1 MTDIKEKSAPETA
14 ISETETKNYDTA
26 IINQAVKKINPKLKK
41 LNKYAAVIAEPTA
54 KALHGFC
61 RQSEE
66 FARAVVET
74 DKTFQDCLETITK
87 DIGRAVSDIEV
98 YQKAVEFF
106 FPGAKVEFKM
116 IIHMSEYELNDNE
129 PSAPAEP
136 VPEPEQKKDID
147 LSLGGLLDW

>member
-1 MTDIKEKSAPETA
+1 MNEIKEKSAPETA

-26 IINQAVKKINPKLKK
+26 IINQAVEKINPKLKK
-41 LNKYAAVIAEPTA
+41 LNEYAAVIAEPTA
-54 KALHGFC
+54 IALHGFC
-61 RQSEE
+61 RHSEE
-66 FARAVVET
+66 FARAIAET
-74 DKTFQDCLETITK
+74 DKTFKDCLKTITK

-116 IIHMSEYELNDNE
+116 IIHMSEYEMQDNE

>member
-1 MTDIKEKSAPETA
+1 MNNIKEKSAPEMA
-14 ISETETKNYDTA
+14 VSETEKENNSNE
-26 IINQAVKKINPKLKK
+26 IITLAVEKINPELKK

>member
-1 MTDIKEKSAPETA
+1 MTDIKEKSAPEMA
-14 ISETETKNYDTA
+14 VSETEKENNSNE
-26 IINQAVKKINPKLKK
+26 IITRAVEKINPKLKK

-61 RQSEE
+61 KQSEE

-129 PSAPAEP
+129 PSAPAET
-136 VPEPEQKKDID
+136 VPELEQKKDID

>member
-1 MTDIKEKSAPETA
+1 MNEIKEKSAPETA
-14 ISETETKNYDTA
+14 ISETEKENNYTDSITR
-26 IINQAVKKINPKLKK
+26 AVEKINPKLKK

>member
-1 MTDIKEKSAPETA
+1 MNNIKEKSAPEMA
-14 ISETETKNYDTA
+14 VSETEKENNSNE
-26 IINQAVKKINPKLKK
+26 IITLAVEKINPELKK

-61 RQSEE
+61 KQSEE

-136 VPEPEQKKDID
+136 VPEPEQRKDID

>member
-1 MTDIKEKSAPETA
+1 MNDIKEKSAPETA

-26 IINQAVKKINPKLKK
+26 IINQAVEKIKPKLKK

-61 RQSEE
+61 KQSEE
-66 FARAVVET
+66 FARAIAET
-74 DKTFQDCLETITK
+74 DKTFKDCLETITK
-87 DIGRAVSDIEV
+87 DIGSSISDIEV

-129 PSAPAEP
+129 PSAPAETA
-136 VPEPEQKKDID
+136 EQPKSLDI
-147 LSLGGLLDW
+147 SLDGLLDW

>member
-1 MTDIKEKSAPETA
+1 MNDIKEKSAPETA
-14 ISETETKNYDTA
+14 ISETEKENYDTA

>member
-1 MTDIKEKSAPETA
+1 MNDIKEKSAPETV
-14 ISETETKNYDTA
+14 ISETEIENNSNE
-26 IINQAVKKINPKLKK
+26 IITCAVEKINPKLKK
-41 LNKYAAVIAEPTA
+41 INKYAAVIAEPTA

-116 IIHMSEYELNDNE
+116 IIHMSEYEFNDE

>member
-1 MTDIKEKSAPETA
+1 MNDIKEKTA
-14 ISETETKNYDTA
+14 VGAATPATEIKNNSNE
-26 IINQAVKKINPKLKK
+26 IITLAVEKINPELKK

-61 RQSEE
+61 KQSEE

>member
-1 MTDIKEKSAPETA
+1 MRLPW
-14 ISETETKNYDTA
+14 
-26 IINQAVKKINPKLKK
+26 KK

-66 FARAVVET
+66 FARAIAET
-74 DKTFQDCLETITK
+74 DKTFKDCLKTITK

>member
-1 MTDIKEKSAPETA
+1 MNDIKEKTA
-14 ISETETKNYDTA
+14 VGAATPATEIENNSNE
-26 IINQAVKKINPKLKK
+26 IITLAVEKINPKLKK

-61 RQSEE
+61 KQSEE

-106 FPGAKVEFKM
+106 FPGAKVEFRM
-116 IIHMSEYELNDNE
+116 LIHMSEYEMQDNE
-129 PSAPAEP
+129 PSAPAET
-136 VPEPEQKKDID
+136 VPEQPKSLDI
-147 LSLGGLLDW
+147 SLDGLLDW

>member
-14 ISETETKNYDTA
+14 ISETENKNYDTA
-26 IINQAVKKINPKLKK
+26 IINQAVEKINPKLKK

-66 FARAVVET
+66 FARAIAET
-74 DKTFQDCLETITK
+74 DKTFKDCLKTITK

-106 FPGAKVEFKM
+106 FPGAKVELKM
-116 IIHMSEYELNDNE
+116 IIHMSEYEMQDNE

>member
-1 MTDIKEKSAPETA
+1 MNDIKEKTA
-14 ISETETKNYDTA
+14 VGAATPATEIENNSNE
-26 IINQAVKKINPKLKK
+26 IITLAVEKINPKLKK

-61 RQSEE
+61 KQSEE

-106 FPGAKVEFKM
+106 FPGAKVEFRM
-116 IIHMSEYELNDNE
+116 LIHMSEYEMQDNE
-129 PSAPAEP
+129 PSAPAET
-136 VPEPEQKKDID
+136 VPEQPK
-147 LSLGGLLDW
+147 SLDVSLDGLLDW

>member
-1 MTDIKEKSAPETA
+1 MNDIKEKSAPETA
-14 ISETETKNYDTA
+14 ISETEIENNSNE
-26 IINQAVKKINPKLKK
+26 IITRAVEKINPKLKK

-66 FARAVVET
+66 FARAIAET
-74 DKTFQDCLETITK
+74 DKTFKDCLETITK
-87 DIGRAVSDIEV
+87 DIGSSISDIEV

>member
-1 MTDIKEKSAPETA
+1 MNDIKEKSAPEMA
-14 ISETETKNYDTA
+14 ISETEIENNSNE
-26 IINQAVKKINPKLKK
+26 IITRAVEKINPKLKK

-61 RQSEE
+61 KQSEE

-116 IIHMSEYELNDNE
+116 IIHMSEYEMQDNE

>member
-1 MTDIKEKSAPETA
+1 MNDIKEKTA
-14 ISETETKNYDTA
+14 VGAATPATEIENNSNE
-26 IINQAVKKINPKLKK
+26 IITRAVEKINPKLKK

-61 RQSEE
+61 KQSEE

>member
-1 MTDIKEKSAPETA
+1 MNDIKEKSAPETA
-14 ISETETKNYDTA
+14 ISETEKENNYTDSITL
-26 IINQAVKKINPKLKK
+26 AVKKINPKLK

-61 RQSEE
+61 KQSEE

-87 DIGRAVSDIEV
+87 DIGRAVSD
-98 YQKAVEFF
+98 
-106 FPGAKVEFKM
+106 
-116 IIHMSEYELNDNE
+116 LNDNE

-136 VPEPEQKKDID
+136 VPEPEQRKDID

>member
-14 ISETETKNYDTA
+14 VSETEIENNSNE
-26 IINQAVKKINPKLKK
+26 IITRAVEKINPKLKK

-61 RQSEE
+61 KQSEE
-66 FARAVVET
+66 FARTVVET

-87 DIGRAVSDIEV
+87 GIGSSISDIEV

-106 FPGAKVEFKM
+106 FPGAKVEFRM
-116 IIHMSEYELNDNE
+116 LIHMSEYEMQDNE
-129 PSAPAEP
+129 SSAPAET
-136 VPEPEQKKDID
+136 VPEQPKSLDI
-147 LSLGGLLDW
+147 SLDSLLDW

>member
-1 MTDIKEKSAPETA
+1 MNEIKEKSAPETV
-14 ISETETKNYDTA
+14 ISETEIENNSNE
-26 IINQAVKKINPKLKK
+26 IITRAVEKINPKLKK

-66 FARAVVET
+66 FARAIAET
-74 DKTFQDCLETITK
+74 DKTFKDCLETITK
-87 DIGRAVSDIEV
+87 DIGSSISDIEV